1 MLKRAIGGLIVM
13 TGELDAMFQA
23 ILNNKVPGNWEK
35 KGYPSLKPLG
45 SWYADMLLRVEFFA
59 DWVTNGKPFAY
70 WISSFFFPQG
80 FLTSV
85 LQAYARAE
93 MVPVDVLT
101 HQVVVED
108 FHDPSVLEKGPEEG
122 IFGYGAFMDGFAWS
136 YDDMVLDD
144 QEPGVMY
151 VPCPVLHMIPTQNY
165 KPDPKRYL
173 APFYKTSVR
182 AGTLSTTGHSTNF
195 IMRIEMDTDQT
206 PNYWILK
213 GAALLSMLND

>member
-1 MLKRAIGGLIVM
+1 
-13 TGELDAMFQA
+13 
-23 ILNNKVPGNWEK
+23 
-35 KGYPSLKPLG
+35 
-45 SWYADMLLRVEFFA
+45 
-59 DWVTNGKPFAY
+59 
-70 WISSFFFPQG
+70 
-80 FLTSV
+80 
-85 LQAYARAE
+85 
-93 MVPVDVLT
+93 
-101 HQVVVED
+101 
-108 FHDPSVLEKGPEEG
+108 
-122 IFGYGAFMDGFAWS
+122 
-136 YDDMVLDD
+136 MVLDD